1 MDDKSI
7 IVFINQGIPGQQL
20 NVVIKKKKPT
30 FLEAEIIEIITPSK
44 LENKVPYQR
53 ISGAPYISLSINDQ
67 RSMKEQVSF
76 DVYKRIG
83 KIEHIETLYDEWIPS
98 PSPHHYR
105 NKMEYSFSCIQ
116 YDLEKELVIDC
127 LLYTSDAADE

>member
-1 MDDKSI
+1 M
-7 IVFINQGIPGQQL
+7 
-20 NVVIKKKKPT
+20 VIKKKKPT
-30 FLEAEIIEIITPSK
+30 FLEPRSGEIITPSK

-83 KIEHIETLYDEWIPS
+83 KIEHIETLYDDGFLHQAHIITEIKWNIPF
-98 PSPHHYR
+98 HV
-105 NKMEYSFSCIQ
+105 YSTI
-116 YDLEKELVIDC
+116 
-127 LLYTSDAADE
+127 